1 MFYVYFQ
8 VRYCEDMGITPGAAS
23 RLFVYYGLASCTGR
37 LVSGRLCDF
46 EKVNTFYVYQVAE
59 LVLGT
64 SMLMVTLATSYMHM
78 IIFIVIY
85 GFCDGVFIT
94 TLNVLLITCVSHQ
107 KVAVAIGW
115 EMQVSSFFLAS
126 GPPVAGEFCA
136 DWNSVHCCEDLNL
149 NLNLTQTCYEKLA
162 FNTFKTNQ
170 KWDRFRQLLSL
181 VRDLTCIK
189 VRTDLKW
196 IKDTLDSNQSHI
208 SRYLCQTFD
217 KRPRR
222 AVIDQNQKR
231 PLQQRFGKDGRCH
244 LWPWSKVLAS
254 ESQCFVPWCAE
265 TLYWNIFEKG
275 DGQGDGQLVF
285 LRPLGDYLV
294 DISVTHKGRLKSVS
308 RRSVLYVM
316 GLRLVFFFFNS
327 ILALLRHLIITTRT
341 HFVFPLSFEC
351 LNLIQEI

>member
-1 MFYVYFQ
+1 MFVNYNPFPFFLHSKPSLIIFPQCIAFFWRFFTWVDYCFKFSFNLKAILYIAKYDFIHVDWVPLMFYVYFQ

-170 KWDRFRQLLSL
+170 KWDRLRQLLFL

-189 VRTDLKW
+189 VRTDLRW
-196 IKDTLDSNQSHI
+196 IKDTLDSNQRHT

-217 KRPRR
+217 KRPWRT
-222 AVIDQNQKR
+222 VIDQNQRR
-231 PLQQRFGKDGRCH
+231 PL
-244 LWPWSKVLAS
+244 P
-254 ESQCFVPWCAE
+254 
-265 TLYWNIFEKG
+265 
-275 DGQGDGQLVF
+275 
-285 LRPLGDYLV
+285 
-294 DISVTHKGRLKSVS
+294 
-308 RRSVLYVM
+308 
-316 GLRLVFFFFNS
+316 
-327 ILALLRHLIITTRT
+327 
-341 HFVFPLSFEC
+341 
-351 LNLIQEI
+351 